1 MQMASTMTHFCKLCS
16 RSLTDPRLLPCLH
29 VFCKSCLE
37 SLQSQNEG
45 TLTCPTC
52 YKTSPHPPADLPR
65 HLRMEREIA
74 SSRVQG
80 KGEMMCGSCENKN
93 KAEAYCED
101 CSSGVCST
109 CIDLHKQLK
118 VFKGHKVIPLNSTQL
133 YSIPVKPVS
142 CTAHP
147 CEVVKYYCT
156 SCSILVCS
164 ECIFDHKEHNFK
176 RLEEAGKE
184 ERAELQSVLSEVEKA
199 IPPIAEAIERINGI
213 VKHTCTNG
221 NKAEKEVEE
230 AFRQITA
237 AVEKRRVELVQEVK
251 SSVASK
257 TTQLELQKEGLE
269 KIMEGLQHALE
280 CGRVACKE
288 YSAVE
293 VLATKASIHQAS
305 KNLLEHSCSTD
316 LHPVNNGSLRV
327 AVDTSDVIEMVS
339 TLGSVHENHA
349 PYPPH
354 CSLVGINPQLAI
366 GVAKDCGIDL
376 TLQTR
381 DNKGEDITVGGAK
394 AKGRFFSASSKSE
407 VNDCVV
413 NDLDNGRY
421 VVRID
426 SHTEGEYQLHIS
438 IDDGCINGSPFT
450 VNVRDYTAIT
460 SPVAKVPTNDHAAY
474 VDIGH
479 NNLQY
484 VSLDGSVQ
492 IYNNGSRKEEIPCS
506 KFGSTSLRG
515 IAVDEQNEV
524 MFVVGAGANQV
535 IKASL
540 DGEVITSVGKKGSGE
555 LEFNF
560 PMGLCLTEEGLLLV
574 ADNSNKRVQVLGSNF
589 SFIRSIPCQSV
600 VYGVSVDSCGNVH
613 AAAGNRVEVFSINGD
628 KVSEYGK
635 GVLHQAGDVAFLNS
649 QSMYSFVTDN
659 IDGKVFVFEWSKNAL
674 IHSFPAGKN
683 PIGITVNQEGMVLV
697 CCWSSNEFMKF

>member
-1 MQMASTMTHFCKLCS
+1 MGLK
-16 RSLTDPRLLPCLH
+16 
-29 VFCKSCLE
+29 
-37 SLQSQNEG
+37 
-45 TLTCPTC
+45 
-52 YKTSPHPPADLPR
+52 
-65 HLRMEREIA
+65 
-74 SSRVQG
+74 
-80 KGEMMCGSCENKN
+80 
-93 KAEAYCED
+93 
-101 CSSGVCST
+101 
-109 CIDLHKQLK
+109 LK
-118 VFKGHKVIPLNSTQL
+118 VDFLV
-133 YSIPVKPVS
+133 
-142 CTAHP
+142 HP
-147 CEVVKYYCT
+147 
-156 SCSILVCS
+156 
-164 ECIFDHKEHNFK
+164 
-176 RLEEAGKE
+176 
-184 ERAELQSVLSEVEKA
+184 
-199 IPPIAEAIERINGI
+199 
-213 VKHTCTNG
+213 
-221 NKAEKEVEE
+221 
-230 AFRQITA
+230 
-237 AVEKRRVELVQEVK
+237 
-251 SSVASK
+251 
-257 TTQLELQKEGLE
+257 
-269 KIMEGLQHALE
+269 
-280 CGRVACKE
+280 
-288 YSAVE
+288 
-293 VLATKASIHQAS
+293 
-305 KNLLEHSCSTD
+305 
-316 LHPVNNGSLRV
+316 
-327 AVDTSDVIEMVS
+327 
-339 TLGSVHENHA
+339 
-349 PYPPH
+349 
-354 CSLVGINPQLAI
+354 
-366 GVAKDCGIDL
+366 
-376 TLQTR
+376 
-381 DNKGEDITVGGAK
+381 
-394 AKGRFFSASSKSE
+394 SKSE